1 MMNEVKSKCQIKMV
15 SIVVAYFME
24 IPSGSRN
31 YGALHNEHYI
41 LCIVMSITTP
51 SLISAFAS
59 NTRQDLRPLVAIA
72 IADKLTE
79 NVIRQKP

>member
-1 MMNEVKSKCQIKMV
+1 MSNQNGVYRCCV
-15 SIVVAYFME
+15 FYGAF
-24 IPSGSRN
+24 SGSRN

-72 IADKLTE
+72 IADKLTA
-79 NVIRQKP
+79 NVIRHKP